1 MSENIKGL
9 TAAFSII
16 LLWLGSLIILLRID
30 MDSIPWVLTLAG
42 IAWLTLLYTG
52 LFITAHD
59 AMHGTVFP
67 ANRKINDIIGQISVR
82 LYAFFSYKNLITKH
96 WEHHR
101 YPASEK
107 DPDFHDGK
115 HPGFI
120 GWYFHFMTNYLSWQ
134 QLLGMAILFNLLQY
148 IFQLSIQN
156 LIVFWVIPALLS
168 TIQLFYFGTYLP
180 HRELSEPYRDHHRAR
195 SNNFSIF
202 FSLLSCYH
210 FGYHWEHH
218 EYPHIAWWKLPS
230 VRKKALSSMK

>member
-9 TAAFSII
+9 TAAFFII
-16 LLWLGSLIILLRID
+16 ILWLGSLLFLLNINLAN
-30 MDSIPWVLTLAG
+30 IPWFLTLVS
-42 IAWLTLLYTG
+42 IAWLSFLYTG

-59 AMHGTVFP
+59 AMHGTIFP

-107 DPDFHDGK
+107 DPDFHDGN
-115 HPGFI
+115 HPGFFR
-120 GWYFHFMTNYLSWQ
+120 WYLHFMSNYISWQ
-134 QLLGMAILFNLLQY
+134 QLLGMSIIFNLLHY
-148 IFQLSIQN
+148 LFQFSIQN
-156 LIVFWVIPALLS
+156 LIYFWVAPALLS
-168 TIQLFYFGTYLP
+168 TTQLFYFGTYLP
-180 HRELSEPYRDHHRAR
+180 HRQLREPYKDHHRAR

-230 VRKKALSSMK
+230 VRKMTLSSTK